1 MKRETKAGRSRYLK
15 KVIALCLGMNVV
27 ITLTAL
33 IICII
38 SQSIDGE
45 ILAAIIAPWCVEF
58 ALSAW
63 VKTTETKK
71 GKDDNDET

>member
-15 KVIALCLGMNVV
+15 KVIALCLAMNIL

-58 ALSAW
+58 ALGAW

>member
-1 MKRETKAGRSRYLK
+1 MKRETKTGRSRYLK

-58 ALSAW
+58 ALGAW

-71 GKDDNDET
+71 RKDDTDEA